1 MSRFIGQTKLM
12 SILDSYTPQTL
23 PKTLMFIG
31 AQGCGKH
38 TLAKYLANKFEF
50 DLIEIDDGITS
61 SQLESFL
68 YSTVNKLYL
77 IDLNKFSEKQQNQV
91 LKFTEEPSSSVYI
104 ILLANSEVNVLNT
117 IINRCVKYHFEPYTK
132 EQIEA
137 ILNTNVNDLAFTIYQ
152 TPGKLLNLTENS
164 FKNVLSLAGYTIS
177 EIGSL
182 PYANALAIGTK
193 INYKDLYNKIDFN
206 LFFDT
211 VEYLAFEAFKKNNN
225 MQSFTIFKV
234 TNQFKQYSTKQNLIK
249 ETLML
254 NYLTT
259 LWEALQV

>member
-1 MSRFIGQTKLM
+1 MSELFKKG
-12 SILDSYTPQTL
+12 YE
-23 PKTLMFIG
+23 
-31 AQGCGKH
+31 
-38 TLAKYLANKFEF
+38 Y
-50 DLIEIDDGITS
+50 
-61 SQLESFL
+61 
-68 YSTVNKLYL
+68 
-77 IDLNKFSEKQQNQV
+77 EKQG
-91 LKFTEEPSSSVYI
+91 
-104 ILLANSEVNVLNT
+104 
-117 IINRCVKYHFEPYTK
+117 
-132 EQIEA
+132 
-137 ILNTNVNDLAFTIYQ
+137 D
-152 TPGKLLNLTENS
+152 
-164 FKNVLSLAGYTIS
+164 
-177 EIGSL
+177 
-182 PYANALAIGTK
+182 YANALAIGTK